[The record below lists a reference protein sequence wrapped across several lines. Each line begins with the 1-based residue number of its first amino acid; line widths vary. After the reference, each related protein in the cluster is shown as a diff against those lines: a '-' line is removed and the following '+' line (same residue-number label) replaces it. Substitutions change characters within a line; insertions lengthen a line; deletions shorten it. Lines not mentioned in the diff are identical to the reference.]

1 MVNKGNNSYNG
12 AIVLGLNDAIV
23 ESSGAL
29 VGLTFA
35 LAKSPLIATAG
46 LITGIAAALSMAS
59 SEYLSA
65 KEDNHKNPL
74 KASIYTGI
82 AYLLAVL
89 ILVTPYFLIEN
100 TYFAGGIMFS
110 LVILIIA
117 IYTKYDSKIRKE
129 SFGKKFTEMLT
140 ISLSVSIISFVV
152 GILIRKLLV

>member
-1 MVNKGNNSYNG
+1 MLKRGDNHYNG

-35 LAKSPLIATAG
+35 LEKSSLIATAG

-65 KEDNHKNPL
+65 KEDNKKNPL
-74 KASIYTGI
+74 KASFYTGI

-89 ILVTPYFLIEN
+89 VLVTPYFLLES
-100 TYFAGGIMFS
+100 TYIAGGIMFS

-117 IYTKYDSKIRKE
+117 VYTKHDSKICKE
-129 SFGKKFTEMLT
+129 SFGKKFAEMLG
-140 ISLSVSIISFVV
+140 ISLSISVISFVV
-152 GILIRKLLV
+152 GILVRKLVA